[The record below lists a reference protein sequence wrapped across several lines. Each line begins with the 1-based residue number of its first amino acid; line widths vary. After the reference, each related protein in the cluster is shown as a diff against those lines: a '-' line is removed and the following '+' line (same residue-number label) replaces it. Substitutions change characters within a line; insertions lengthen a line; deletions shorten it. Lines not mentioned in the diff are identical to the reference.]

1 MNISL
6 IASIGISLVL
16 CGAIVYYCN
25 SRLHMVEVAILRQNQ
40 VLSSFIANVQNEF
53 GAARPPTIQQEVTS
67 EDLSTPEARASADKI
82 VVSDD
87 ENDNDDSDEDDDDSS
102 SESDTEDEDC
112 DTEDNIKV
120 ISNDKETC
128 FIQVSDDMPTHHIKI
143 VDVQDLSMFISEI
156 NLDTLPTHHHNN
168 SFNQSSSTIYEI
180 EDDNSESDNESD
192 DESDNESKKLSN
204 TKAKDDSIKIGNVVK
219 VDKLDITS
227 LKIKIEPG
235 EEETQ
240 EQSRDS
246 VSHEP
251 ASASHEPASASHEPA
266 SALHEPASTSHEPA
280 SHEPASTS
288 HEPASALHEPANQ
301 TPLKHDQ
308 MRVDDLRKLVVDKH
322 LSTKE
327 EVKKLKKPELLF
339 LLQPLEPKT
348 TSDI

>member
-1 MNISL
+1 
-6 IASIGISLVL
+6 
-16 CGAIVYYCN
+16 
-25 SRLHMVEVAILRQNQ
+25 MVEVAILRQNQ

-87 ENDNDDSDEDDDDSS
+87 DDNDNDDSDEDEDDSS

-112 DTEDNIKV
+112 DDNVKV
-120 ISNDKETC
+120 ISNDKESS

-168 SFNQSSSTIYEI
+168 SFNNSSSTIYEI
-180 EDDNSESDNESD
+180 EYDDSESDNESD
-192 DESDNESKKLSN
+192 DESDNENKKVSN
-204 TKAKDDSIKIGNVVK
+204 TNTKDDSIKIGNVVK

-251 ASASHEPASASHEPA
+251 AS
-266 SALHEPASTSHEPA
+266 T

-339 LLQPLEPKT
+339 LLQPLEPKP